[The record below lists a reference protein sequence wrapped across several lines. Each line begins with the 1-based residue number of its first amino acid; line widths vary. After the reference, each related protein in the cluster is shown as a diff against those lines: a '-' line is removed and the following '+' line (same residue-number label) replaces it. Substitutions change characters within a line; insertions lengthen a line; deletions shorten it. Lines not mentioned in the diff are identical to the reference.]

1 MTSAHP
7 FPHRLLGS
15 TSVAVSRLGF
25 GAAALGN
32 LYRVISDE
40 SAQSSLSAALAA
52 GIAYVDTAPHYGQG
66 LSERRVGAGLS
77 DGITLS
83 TKVGRVL
90 TPVTPPPAPG
100 TERHG
105 FIDGD
110 PFEPNF
116 DYTYD
121 GVMRSFEASQARLK
135 RERIDI
141 LLAHDLGE
149 VTHGDDAKGHMKAFL
164 DGGYKAMR
172 ALKDQGLVGAIG
184 LGVNESEVCEEVM
197 AQVEIDAILLAGRY
211 TLLEQTTL
219 DRFLPAC
226 QAKNISIILGGP
238 FNSGILVEGI
248 KGDTVP
254 HYNYEAAPPHII
266 HRVRAL
272 QSVCASHS
280 VPLAAAALQFP
291 LAHPAV
297 ACVIPGMADAAQV
310 KANVAL
316 FETEIPAALWD
327 DLKSEGLL
335 HDAAPIPKARI
346 LS

>member
-1 MTSAHP
+1 MTSAYP
-7 FPHRLLGS
+7 FPRRLLGS
-15 TSVAVSRLGF
+15 TSVGVSTLGY

-32 LYRVISDE
+32 LYRAISDDA
-40 SAQSSLSAALAA
+40 AQAALHAALAI

-66 LSERRVGAGLS
+66 LSERRVGASLP
-77 DGITLS
+77 DGITIS

-90 TPVTPPPAPG
+90 TPITPPPPG

-110 PFEPNF
+110 PFEPHF
-116 DYTYD
+116 DYSYD

-141 LLAHDLGE
+141 LLAHDLGQ
-149 VTHGDDAKGHMKAFL
+149 VTHGDDARGHMKAFL

-184 LGVNESEVCEEVM
+184 LGVNESNVCEEVM

-211 TLLEQTTL
+211 TLLEQATL
-219 DRFLPAC
+219 DHFLPAC
-226 QAKNISIILGGP
+226 QAKSISIILGGP
-238 FNSGILVEGI
+238 FNSGILAEGI

-254 HYNYEAAPPHII
+254 HYNYEAAPPEII
-266 HRVRAL
+266 SRVRAL
-272 QSVCASHS
+272 QTVCAAHG

-310 KANVAL
+310 KANVTL

-335 HDAAPIPKARI
+335 HDHAPTPKTKV

>member
-1 MTSAHP
+1 M
-7 FPHRLLGS
+7 
-15 TSVAVSRLGF
+15 SRLGF

-40 SAQSSLSAALAA
+40 SAQSALSAALAA

-77 DGITLS
+77 EDITVS

-90 TPVTPPPAPG
+90 TPVTPPPPSG

-164 DGGYKAMR
+164 DGGYRAMR
-172 ALKDQGLVGAIG
+172 ALKDQALVGAIG
-184 LGVNESEVCEEVM
+184 LGVNESQVCEEVM

-254 HYNYEAAPPHII
+254 HYNYEAAPPDII
-266 HRVRAL
+266 NRVRAL
-272 QSVCASHS
+272 QTVCAAHG

-335 HDAAPIPKARI
+335 HDAAPIPKTRV